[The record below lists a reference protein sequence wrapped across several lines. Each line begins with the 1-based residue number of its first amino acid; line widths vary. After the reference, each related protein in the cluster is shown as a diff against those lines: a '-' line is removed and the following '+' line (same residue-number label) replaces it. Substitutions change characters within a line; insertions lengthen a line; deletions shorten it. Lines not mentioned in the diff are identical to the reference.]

1 MVVLQNI
8 SMPERNVFKIPDDL
22 DWDIAAGLN
31 VKKDNDSHK

>member
-1 MVVLQNI
+1 
-8 SMPERNVFKIPDDL
+8 VFKIPDDL